1 MEYHIRTTIG
11 EICIYSIMTLT
22 SKLHSPYMIGIKI
35 IRSFGVVELGSFG
48 SKRREATKRK
58 EFTHDTGC
66 VMHCYHSQCGYPV
79 K

>member
-1 MEYHIRTTIG
+1 MQLTWVGTAQVATL
-11 EICIYSIMTLT
+11 MTLT

-66 VMHCYHSQCGYPV
+66 AMHCYHSQCGYP
-79 K
+79 KK